1 MMMSPYNFRLGLFI
15 CSALTVSLFF
25 GNMITIF
32 IKYLAGTTPTDS
44 FGEVISLYVLVLQ
57 FGAFI
62 PASFIFLYDG
72 LALTPYSIFNS
83 QYGHWDDIVLPGQQ
97 TRDDDDKKPA
107 AQTDPRPA
115 AQTDP
120 KPAAQ
125 TDSKPAAQT
134 DAKPAAQ
141 TDAKPAAK
149 TDTKSA
155 AYTEDKTG
163 AKL

>member
-1 MMMSPYNFRLGLFI
+1 MAHYVINAFSLGGWAGGNIILLLNTYYTTWLTIFSVLLLQGEPSMMMSPYNFRLGLFI

-83 QYGHWDDIVLPGQQ
+83 QYGHWDDIVLPG
-97 TRDDDDKKPA
+97 
-107 AQTDPRPA
+107 
-115 AQTDP
+115 
-120 KPAAQ
+120 
-125 TDSKPAAQT
+125 
-134 DAKPAAQ
+134 
-141 TDAKPAAK
+141 
-149 TDTKSA
+149 
-155 AYTEDKTG
+155 
-163 AKL
+163 